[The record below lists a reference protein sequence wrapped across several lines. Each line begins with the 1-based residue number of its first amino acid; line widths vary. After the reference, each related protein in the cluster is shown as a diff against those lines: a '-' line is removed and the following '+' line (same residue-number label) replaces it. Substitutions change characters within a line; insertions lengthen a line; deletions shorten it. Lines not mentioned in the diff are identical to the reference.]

1 MIWTIIYRILS
12 KNPDFDVIYFQAKN
26 FEKWLNRALEGKEGE
41 DCRTILNYGY
51 PNPEKNHITRDLT
64 GKEKIEKLCGKI

>member
-1 MIWTIIYRILS
+1 M
-12 KNPDFDVIYFQAKN
+12 NPDVDHIYFQVKN

-41 DCRTILNYGY
+41 DCRIILNYGY
-51 PNPEKNHITRDLT
+51 PNPEKNYTTRDLT